1 MRNVAL
7 KFQKRTVTVTEGK
20 EGKYEKKYALV
31 WWGYRFRSWPY
42 CPSRIASHEEIY
54 FGCWDARLFGVHGYC
69 QGREDRTYRPH
80 WSHWCNWVDWA
91 KGGTRN
97 TGGTGPKGIRRFHRS
112 NRPKGSSRSRRLK
125 RHERSRGCD

>member
-42 CPSRIASHEEIY
+42 CPIRAASHEEIY
-54 FGCWDARLFGVHGYC
+54 SGCWDARLFGVHGYC

-80 WSHWCNWVDWA
+80 RSNRVNWVKRD
-91 KGGTRN
+91 
-97 TGGTGPKGIRRFHRS
+97 TGDTGDTGPKGIRRFHRS
-112 NRPKGSSRSRRLK
+112 
-125 RHERSRGCD
+125 